1 MRTKAVVTS
10 LCVIFLASCTTS
22 HKDHVGVVDPA
33 GIYVLVLVDGAQ
45 VPTTSRHGNHE
56 IEIQSGTFTI
66 NPDGTCSSEVIF
78 GPPAG
83 KMQTRVIHATYTREG
98 AELDMKW
105 EGAGRT
111 KGVLEGDSFTMNNEG
126 MIFKYQRKPQVD

>member
-1 MRTKAVVTS
+1 MRTKTVATS
-10 LCVIFLASCTTS
+10 LCVILLASCTTI
-22 HKDHVGVVDPA
+22 HKDHVGADDPA
-33 GIYVLVLVDGAQ
+33 GIYVLVMVDGAQ
-45 VPTTSRHGNHE
+45 VPTTARHGNHE

-66 NPDGTCSSEVIF
+66 NRDGTCSSEMIF

-83 KMQTRVIHATYTREG
+83 KMQTRVVHATYTREG

-111 KGVLEGDSFTMNNEG
+111 KGVVEGDSFTMNNEG
-126 MIFKYQRKPQVD
+126 MIFKYQRKLQVD